1 MTKNSSNRYEFYFL
15 KDLYMSIS
23 FYELGDIIMKKN
35 TRKLGISRML
45 AAIIAVV
52 IVIAAIAV
60 GLGYYYYS
68 SSQPSP
74 TTISP
79 ISTTPITIGAVSA
92 SNPNM
97 AAWAF
102 IEFKIPSIIKQYDP
116 NINLE
121 DFPAGSPAVI
131 HAVESGS
138 VQIGIAGPDA
148 ITVAI
153 SQGAPLV
160 IVATFRE
167 TPFIRGIE
175 VRADSNITTL
185 NQLNGTTAAV
195 LAPGSLDDIA
205 LRILEIN
212 YHLKFKRVY
221 VGSASAGIA
230 SVLSGSATFAF
241 LVPFDALKAVESGK
255 LKIIYNYTFQW
266 PAYSIFTT
274 RSFLQQ
280 NPTAVKAAVMALLKG
295 NQIYEENQN
304 NETVNFLIN
313 YYKDIMSPS
322 DAVQLFKIIKF
333 STNGAINATALQ
345 ILINTYIALNIITN
359 TTITAKDVYTDQF
372 VPVVS

>member
-92 SNPNM
+92 PHPDM

-121 DFPAGSPAVI
+121 DLASSGDVI

-138 VQIGIAGPDA
+138 VQIGIAGTDA

-153 SQGAPLV
+153 SRGAPLV

-167 TPFIRGIE
+167 TPAFRS
-175 VRADSNITTL
+175 VVVSPKSNIATL
-185 NQLNGTTAAV
+185 NQLNGTTAADSS
-195 LAPGSLDDIA
+195 PGSLDDIA
-205 LRILEIN
+205 TKYLAS
-212 YHLKFKRVY
+212 KFKLEFKVVY
-221 VGSASAGIA
+221 VGSFSAQVA
-230 SVLSGSATFAF
+230 SVVSGSATFTN
-241 LVPFDALKAVESGK
+241 VNPYDAMRLIENGTLKA
-255 LKIIYNYTFQW
+255 IYNFSYPW
-266 PAYSIFTT
+266 PMFSIFTT

-333 STNGAINATALQ
+333 STNGAINATVLQ

>member
-92 SNPNM
+92 PHPDM

-121 DFPAGSPAVI
+121 DLASSGDVI

-167 TPFIRGIE
+167 TPAFRS
-175 VRADSNITTL
+175 VVVSPKSNIATL
-185 NQLNGTTAAV
+185 NQLNGTTAADSS
-195 LAPGSLDDIA
+195 PGSLDDIA
-205 LRILEIN
+205 TKYLAS
-212 YHLKFKRVY
+212 KFKLEFKVVY
-221 VGSASAGIA
+221 VGSFSAQVA
-230 SVLSGSATFAF
+230 SVVSGSATFTN
-241 LVPFDALKAVESGK
+241 VNPYDAMRLIENGTLKA
-255 LKIIYNYTFQW
+255 IYNFSYPW
-266 PAYSIFTT
+266 PMFSIFTT
-274 RSFLQQ
+274 RSFL
-280 NPTAVKAAVMALLKG
+280 AAKS
-295 NQIYEENQN
+295 YCS
-304 NETVNFLIN
+304 
-313 YYKDIMSPS
+313 KSCC
-322 DAVQLFKIIKF
+322 
-333 STNGAINATALQ
+333 NG
-345 ILINTYIALNIITN
+345 
-359 TTITAKDVYTDQF
+359 TT
-372 VPVVS
+372 

>member
-1 MTKNSSNRYEFYFL
+1 MTKNSSNRYEFHFL

-60 GLGYYYYS
+60 GLGYYY

-92 SNPNM
+92 SHPDM

-116 NINLE
+116 NIKFE
-121 DFPAGSPAVI
+121 DFPAGSGAVI
-131 HAVESGS
+131 HAVVSGS
-138 VQIGIAGPDA
+138 VQIGIAGTDA

-153 SQGAPLV
+153 SRGAPLV

-167 TPFIRGIE
+167 TPAFRS
-175 VRADSNITTL
+175 VVVSPKSNIATL
-185 NQLNGTTAAV
+185 NQLNGTTAADSS
-195 LAPGSLDDIA
+195 PGSLDDIA
-205 LRILEIN
+205 TKYLAS
-212 YHLKFKRVY
+212 KFKLEFKVVY
-221 VGSASAGIA
+221 VGSFSAQVA
-230 SVLSGSATFAF
+230 SVLSGSATFTN
-241 LVPFDALKAVESGK
+241 VNPYDAMRLIENGTLKA
-255 LKIIYNYTFQW
+255 IYNFSYPW
-266 PAYSIFTT
+266 PMFSIFTT